1 MTSAAQ
7 VISRET
13 AEFWYLAAR
22 TCSHD
27 NKVDLREERGRLVCA
42 ECDRPIVRKAVGRGV

>member
-1 MTSAAQ
+1 MSAAQ

-22 TCSHD
+22 TCNHD
-27 NKVDLREERGRLVCA
+27 NRIDLREEKGQLVCA
-42 ECDRPIVRKAVGRGV
+42 ECDRPLVRKEASRGV